1 MTEEQTNLT
10 EMNDQMRVRRE
21 KMENLREEGIDPFG
35 ARFERTTNSKELHET
50 YDENTKEE
58 LLEKQLTA
66 SVAGRMMTKRGKGK
80 VGFAHLQDREGQIQI
95 YVRKDEVGEESY
107 AIFKKGDLGDFFGV
121 TGEIM
126 KTDTGEVSIKAKE
139 ITLLS
144 KALRPLP
151 EKYHGLTN
159 VEQRYRQRYLDL
171 ISNRESFDR
180 FTKRSQIIS
189 QIRRYLDGLGYI
201 EVETPV
207 LHNEAGGATA
217 RPFIT
222 HHNA

>member
-80 VGFAHLQDREGQIQI
+80 VGFA
-95 YVRKDEVGEESY
+95 
-107 AIFKKGDLGDFFGV
+107 
-121 TGEIM
+121 
-126 KTDTGEVSIKAKE
+126 
-139 ITLLS
+139 
-144 KALRPLP
+144 RP
-151 EKYHGLTN
+151 
-159 VEQRYRQRYLDL
+159 RR
-171 ISNRESFDR
+171 SNSNLC
-180 FTKRSQIIS
+180 S
-189 QIRRYLDGLGYI
+189 
-201 EVETPV
+201 
-207 LHNEAGGATA
+207 
-217 RPFIT
+217 
-222 HHNA
+222 